1 MWISTLSVS
10 PAPPYVPLVMSERGR
25 YLVELARPEAGWQ
38 DVQALASRARAAA
51 AELTRTGSAVRFLRA
66 IYLPEDDSCALLFE
80 GPSAEAV
87 RAAGRLAG
95 TEVVRATAAESG
107 DPG

>member
-51 AELTRTGSAVRFLRA
+51 AELTRTGSADQ
-66 IYLPEDDSCALLFE
+66 ISNTYFE
-80 GPSAEAV
+80 TPIVADNLVPQTIVEAK
-87 RAAGRLAG
+87 
-95 TEVVRATAAESG
+95 ATAGKAA
-107 DPG
+107 